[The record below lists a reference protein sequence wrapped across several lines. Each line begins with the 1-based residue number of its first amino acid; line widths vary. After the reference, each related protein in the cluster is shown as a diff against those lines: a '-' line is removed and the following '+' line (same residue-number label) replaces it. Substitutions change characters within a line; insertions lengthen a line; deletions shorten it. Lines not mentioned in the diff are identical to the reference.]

1 MELPLNADSVNIK
14 ADRMP
19 SIDHQPSVSV
29 AASQGISKIHPEFL
43 EVLKR
48 RSLPRVPQRSSSLT
62 FPPEIPPGDSPPS
75 SPAEVT
81 PSRSRSWREWWRGF
95 LTGRRPPQRPIP
107 NHDTPLDDGDDAMST
122 DDEIDDIPMDGVGSS
137 DESESLDGT
146 TIPITEPPSARYVTP
161 LWSLWIL
168 RPRPIWRPAVHP
180 LVYGF
185 RISKGLFNHGD
196 RPLNAG
202 CEVLGSPSMLGTRP
216 AKPAQDPEVVG
227 EDSNMDDEDADAV
240 SEHDEDAEPST
251 DPDEWHG
258 IPVIDDVD
266 PTTINHGL
274 GLNPVGNTPPTPHPA
289 YRNLPR
295 ASNTL
300 LDSVQRLNEM
310 ISTLR
315 SQELIDASLLLGLGI
330 ERRFGSSTNAEPTT
344 FMSGPNEIGGKENT
358 SSTDGTIDVVAI
370 VGEGNLTMNDAVG
383 GSVLV
388 KKIWLPRSN
397 ILPTTWR
404 RNETALQTRLSSPL
418 KLLVKVLHAPRRER
432 PAN

>member
-1 MELPLNADSVNIK
+1 LS
-14 ADRMP
+14 
-19 SIDHQPSVSV
+19 
-29 AASQGISKIHPEFL
+29 
-43 EVLKR
+43 
-48 RSLPRVPQRSSSLT
+48 
-62 FPPEIPPGDSPPS
+62 
-75 SPAEVT
+75 
-81 PSRSRSWREWWRGF
+81 
-95 LTGRRPPQRPIP
+95 
-107 NHDTPLDDGDDAMST
+107 
-122 DDEIDDIPMDGVGSS
+122 
-137 DESESLDGT
+137 
-146 TIPITEPPSARYVTP
+146 
-161 LWSLWIL
+161 SLWIL
-168 RPRPIWRPAVHP
+168 RPLPLWRPAVHP

-196 RPLNAG
+196 TPLNVG

-216 AKPAQDPEVVG
+216 AKPAQDPEVVE

-258 IPVIDDVD
+258 IPVIED

-274 GLNPVGNTPPTPHPA
+274 GLNPVGNTLPTPHPA

-330 ERRFGSSTNAEPTT
+330 ERRFGTTTNAEPTT
-344 FMSGPNEIGGKENT
+344 FISGPNEIGGKENT

-383 GSVLV
+383 GSVQENLAATV
-388 KKIWLPRSN
+388 QHLADNLAQERSGPSDQVV
-397 ILPTTWR
+397 ISIEAVGKGASCSEAG
-404 RNETALQTRLSSPL
+404 ETSKLATESEDAVIGSSVEDFNPL
-418 KLLVKVLHAPRRER
+418 ER
-432 PAN
+432 VQSHRPSPPLA